1 MMYFD
6 EEVAKTPEGEE
17 ATPAEDGESQAEGTA
32 EGAPATEEDKKSE
45 E

>member
-1 MMYFD
+1 MYFD

-17 ATPAEDGESQAEGTA
+17 ATPAEDAPKVDGEGEGT
-32 EGAPATEEDKKSE
+32 PATEEDKKSE